1 MKFSHYH
8 PTATGYR
15 VFFMK
20 SILWGL
26 FKYEKSYWVNKNLTF
41 VEGTSKLSE
50 NIFILDEASKHIK

>member
-26 FKYEKSYWVNKNLTF
+26 FKYEKSYWVNKKITN
-41 VEGTSKLSE
+41 VGGAHSLSE
-50 NIFILDEASKHIK
+50 NIFILDETRKHVK

>member
-15 VFFMK
+15 VFFLK

-26 FKYEKSYWVNKNLTF
+26 FKFEKSYWVNKKITY
-41 VEGTSKLSE
+41 VKGAYRLSE
-50 NIFILDEASKHIK
+50 NIFVLNEASNHIK